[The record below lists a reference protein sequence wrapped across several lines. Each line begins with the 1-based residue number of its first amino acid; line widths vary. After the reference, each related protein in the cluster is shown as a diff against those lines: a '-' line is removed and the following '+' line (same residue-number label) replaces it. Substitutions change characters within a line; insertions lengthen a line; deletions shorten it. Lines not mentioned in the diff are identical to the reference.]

1 MPLPEKPEET
11 GNAGRPA
18 SQTPH
23 SGASVATL
31 DPHAMHA
38 VSLLLAEHRALE
50 AMFGAVRSGAD
61 PELRADTARRI
72 VQALGIH
79 MQVEEE
85 LFYPAVERATAL
97 DPEVRHARHEHDDI
111 RARIDEI
118 AAAGDDTATRRA
130 AIDAL
135 EACVAHHVREEE
147 HELFPRLDRV
157 DVDWTAIG
165 VAMAARS
172 EALRRAA

>member
-1 MPLPEKPEET
+1 MPLPEKPEEL

-18 SQTPH
+18 AQTPH

-31 DPHAMHA
+31 DPQAMHA
-38 VSLLLAEHRALE
+38 VSLLTAEHRAVE
-50 AMFGAVRSGAD
+50 AMFGAVNSGRD
-61 PELRADTARRI
+61 PELRLDTARRI
-72 VQALGIH
+72 AQALEIH

-111 RARIDEI
+111 RARIGELTATGTD
-118 AAAGDDTATRRA
+118 AGAFDTA
-130 AIDAL
+130 IGAL

-147 HELFPRLDRV
+147 HDLFPRLDRV
-157 DVDWTAIG
+157 DADWTAIG

-172 EALRRAA
+172 EALRRAV